1 MAQRVDERTPTRTE
15 LEAYNKCLKLNDHV
29 LSVCKGMSVEGDR
42 LYVTQNG

>member
-29 LSVCKGMSVEGDR
+29 LQKSIRRE
-42 LYVTQNG
+42 L